1 LTRTKTLWIR
11 ETYLAQ
17 ILAGRKTIEVRV
29 GYDNIRRLEPGD
41 RLRLND
47 RHLADVRRVAH
58 YPHFEALLAA
68 EAPDAIAPGVP
79 PDELLATLRDIYPPE
94 KESLGAVALEVAPRR
109 YDAVLF
115 DVGYTLVYFDPPQV
129 EITQHAL
136 RTLGIER
143 SAKEIRAADRAAWS
157 RYYEGAEHLTFPA
170 TEEHNQETQRQLMQ
184 GVLEA
189 LGVETDEELV
199 VAYMEALEVWFSQPG
214 VIRPYPEVEEIL
226 AFLRREAYQLGIVS
240 NWSWDLRD
248 RMEHAGLDGY
258 FELVWASAYAG
269 CNKPNPLIFEQALA
283 QMGLEAGRALYVG
296 DSYPHDVVG
305 ARAAG
310 LDAVLI
316 DRSPDPAT
324 CDCPV
329 IHDLRALLPL
339 LNP

>member
-1 LTRTKTLWIR
+1 LTHTKTLWIR
-11 ETYLAQ
+11 EPYLAQ
-17 ILAGRKTIEVRV
+17 ILARQKTIEVRV

-47 RHLADVRRVAH
+47 RHLADIRRVAH

-68 EAPDAIAPGVP
+68 EAPDAIAPGLP
-79 PDELLATLRDIYPPE
+79 PDRLLTVLRDIYPPE
-94 KESLGAVALEVAPRR
+94 KESLGAVALEIAPRR

-115 DVGYTLVYFDPPQV
+115 DVGYTLVYFDPPQA

-143 SAKEIRAADRAAWS
+143 STKEIRTADRAVWS

-170 TEEHNQETQRQLMQ
+170 TEEHNQETQRQFMQ
-184 GVLEA
+184 GLLKA
-189 LGVETDEELV
+189 LGVETDKELV
-199 VAYMEALEVWFSQPG
+199 AAYMEALEVWFSRPG
-214 VIRPYPEVEEIL
+214 VIRPYPEVEEVL
-226 AFLRREAYQLGIVS
+226 AFLRREEYRLGIVS

-248 RMEHAGLDGY
+248 RMVQAGLDGY
-258 FELVWASAYAG
+258 FERVWASAYAG

-283 QMGLEAGRALYVG
+283 QMDLEARRTLYVG

-316 DRSPDPAT
+316 DRSPNPAV

-329 IHDLRALLPL
+329 IPSLHALLPL
-339 LNP
+339 LTP